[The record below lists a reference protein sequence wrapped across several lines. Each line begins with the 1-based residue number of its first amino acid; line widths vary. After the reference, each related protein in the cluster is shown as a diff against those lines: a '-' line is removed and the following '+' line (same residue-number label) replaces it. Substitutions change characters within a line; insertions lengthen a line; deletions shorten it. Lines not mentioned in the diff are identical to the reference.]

1 MLFFGAIAA
10 AVIGCWLYVK
20 GLQKDLA
27 IAKENMIKMEQAHE
41 AQQKVIAQQ
50 RLDFETIVE
59 TNRKINETNKTLQG
73 FTKFDIDANE
83 SKDVEIKLL
92 QRNFSYWSVDTNTW
106 QIKGGSYQIY
116 IGSSS
121 QNISLKSVINLEP
134 VLEVL

>member
-10 AVIGCWLYVK
+10 AVIGGWLYVK

-59 TNRKINETNKTLQG
+59 TNRKINETNKTLQEE
-73 FTKFDIDANE
+73 FASLDNKFN
-83 SKDVEIKLL
+83 K
-92 QRNFSYWSVDTNTW
+92 
-106 QIKGGSYQIY
+106 
-116 IGSSS
+116 
-121 QNISLKSVINLEP
+121 IN
-134 VLEVL
+134 